1 MKRNSLRLTFLAMA
15 ATGFLAACDSST
27 GSNGSGGGGST
38 NVTYGTL
45 ADARDGKTYKTVTIG
60 TQTWMAQ
67 NLNYRN
73 TTGSSDTFGT
83 CYKFRTDSCTKYG
96 RLYTWM
102 AAVDTGSGFGE
113 DSVMIA
119 SPRTGICP
127 SGWHVPS
134 DTEWGTLVAFA
145 GSSDARVRLSS
156 TTGWDNSI
164 CSPMGWTCNGTDD
177 YGFRVLPA
185 GSANVTDI
193 VDTVGFMSA
202 GSFAAFLSVTETGNF
217 DLWERSFSQS
227 STAVSRNPTYKSWS
241 FSLRCIRN

>member
-1 MKRNSLRLTFLAMA
+1 MEHKFARLACLALA
-15 ATGFLAACDSST
+15 ATALLSSCDSST
-27 GSNGSGGGGST
+27 GST

-45 ADARDGKTYKTVTIG
+45 SDVRDGKTYKTVTIG

-83 CYKFRTDSCTKYG
+83 CYKFRADSCAKYG

-113 DSVMIA
+113 DSVKIA
-119 SPRTGICP
+119 LPRTGICP

-134 DTEWGTLVAFA
+134 DTEWGTLIAFA
-145 GSSDARVRLSS
+145 GSGSARIRLSS
-156 TTGWDNSI
+156 TTGWDTTL
-164 CSPMGWTCNGTDD
+164 CSALGWTDN

-193 VDTVGFMSA
+193 TDTVGFMGA
-202 GSFAAFLSVTETGNF
+202 GSAAAFLSVTESGTF
-217 DLWERSFSQS
+217 DLWERDFEKSASIV
-227 STAVSRNPTYKSWS
+227 TRNATYKSWS
-241 FSLRCIRN
+241 WSLRCIRN